1 MIKAYHATDGL
12 GGIKV
17 EFEGSADEILREFA
31 HIGEG
36 IYTAARHAMNYAADG
51 YDDNDEYD
59 EADEYYDLE
68 PGDHFYYNDYEYV
81 LLGVTDNGDYFAI
94 TADIADDVQFNDK
107 GGDGSNNWARSE
119 LRRYLNNEYIAHMKI
134 NTKHLV
140 KTRSDLTAD
149 NGDTKY
155 GTCEDFVTLLS
166 CDQYRKYRALVPRY
180 SDYVWTLTPWSCDV
194 GYARNVRSVNPSG
207 TLYTYYATNSYGVA
221 PACTFNHEILIARR
235 QARDGRIILDEAAG
249 GEED

>member
-1 MIKAYHATDGL
+1 MIKAYHAADGL
-12 GGIKV
+12 SGITV

-31 HIGEG
+31 HIGEE
-36 IYTAARHAMNYAADG
+36 IYTAARLAMNNADDSDG
-51 YDDNDEYD
+51 EYD

-68 PGDHFYYNDYEYV
+68 PGDHFYYSDYEYV
-81 LLGVTDNGDYFAI
+81 LLDVTDSGDYFAI
-94 TADIADDVQFNDK
+94 TADIVDNVQFNDK
-107 GGDGSNNWARSE
+107 GGDGSNNWAQSE
-119 LRRYLNNEYIAHMKI
+119 LRRYLNNEYIDHMKI

-180 SDYVWTLTPWSCDV
+180 SDYVWTLTPWSCGV
-194 GYARNVRSVNPSG
+194 GYANGVRGVLPSG
-207 TLYTYYATNSYGVA
+207 ALNLYAASSAGVA

-235 QARDGRIILDEAAG
+235 QARDGRIILDEAIG

>member
-1 MIKAYHATDGL
+1 MIKAYKDENAL
-12 GGIKV
+12 GGVKV
-17 EFEGSADEILREFA
+17 VIEGEASDILQEFA
-31 HIGEG
+31 HIGTE
-36 IYTAARHAMNYAADG
+36 IYNAAFAAMGKIGDT
-51 YDDNDEYD
+51 EYD

-68 PGDHFYYNDYEYV
+68 PGDHFYYN
-81 LLGVTDNGDYFAI
+81 YFAI
-94 TADIADDVQFNDK
+94 TADIADDLQFNDK

-119 LRRYLNNEYIAHMKI
+119 LRRYLNNEYIDHMKI

-194 GYARNVRSVNPSG
+194 GGANTVRYVYPSG
-207 TLYTYYATNSYGVA
+207 ALRSYTATNSFGVA

-235 QARDGRIILDEAAG
+235 QARDGRIVLDEATG
-249 GEED
+249 SDGED